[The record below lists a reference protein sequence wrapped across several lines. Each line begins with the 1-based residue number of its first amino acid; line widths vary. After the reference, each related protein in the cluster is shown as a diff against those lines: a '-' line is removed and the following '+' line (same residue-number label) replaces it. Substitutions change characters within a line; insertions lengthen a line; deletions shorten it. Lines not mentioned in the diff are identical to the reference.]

1 MNISNENK
9 GITVNSIT
17 FVFIKKQNMK
27 GNAKMSEEKRE
38 IELENETEVSEETKV
53 EETKP
58 EKKAKSKKDS
68 KLEKENEEL
77 KQQLAESK
85 EMLLRT
91 AAEFDNYKKRET
103 AAKEK
108 LSSYVKGET
117 LKAILPSLDN
127 INRAL
132 SADENSAD
140 YAKGVSMS
148 LKGLTD
154 ELKKLGLEE
163 INPKGEEF
171 DANFH
176 MAVMKVEDE
185 TVGENIVTEVLQTG
199 YKLGDTLLRPAMV
212 KVANCD

>member
-1 MNISNENK
+1 
-9 GITVNSIT
+9 
-17 FVFIKKQNMK
+17 
-27 GNAKMSEEKRE
+27 MSEEKKT
-38 IELENETEVSEETKV
+38 NETVNEEPKTTK
-53 EETKP
+53 KS
-58 EKKAKSKKDS
+58 KSKKDE
-68 KLEKENEEL
+68 KILKENEEL
-77 KQQLAESK
+77 KQQLAEAK
-85 EMLLRT
+85 DMLLRT

-132 SADENSAD
+132 SADEKAD
-140 YAKGVSMS
+140 GFIEGVTST
-148 LKGLTD
+148 LKGMMS
-154 ELKKLGLEE
+154 ELNKQGLEE

-171 DANFH
+171 DVNFH

-185 TVGENIVTEVLQTG
+185 TVGENIVTEVLQVG
-199 YKLGDTLLRPAMV
+199 YKLGDNLLRPAMV

>member
-1 MNISNENK
+1 
-9 GITVNSIT
+9 
-17 FVFIKKQNMK
+17 
-27 GNAKMSEEKRE
+27 MSEKNEQVEKD
-38 IELENETEVSEETKV
+38 TQDTVSEETKA
-53 EETKP
+53 EEKVQAK
-58 EKKAKSKKDS
+58 EKKAKTKKESKS
-68 KLEKENEEL
+68 EKEIEDL
-77 KQQLAESK
+77 KAQLK
-85 EMLLRT
+85 ETKDMLLRT

-132 SADENSAD
+132 NADENSAD
-140 YAKGVSMS
+140 YAKGVSMTI
-148 LKGLTD
+148 KGLTD

-163 INPKGEEF
+163 INPTGEEF

-185 TVGENIVTEVLQTG
+185 SVGENIITEVLQTG
-199 YKLGDTLLRPAMV
+199 YKLGETLLRPAMV

>member
-1 MNISNENK
+1 
-9 GITVNSIT
+9 
-17 FVFIKKQNMK
+17 
-27 GNAKMSEEKRE
+27 MSEEK
-38 IELENETEVSEETKV
+38 LEQTTETEVSEETTNAQAVK
-53 EETKP
+53 E
-58 EKKAKSKKDS
+58 EKKSKCKKDD
-68 KLEKENEEL
+68 KLKKENEEL
-77 KQQLAESK
+77 KTQLQEAK
-85 EMLLRT
+85 DMLLRT

-127 INRAL
+127 IQRAL
-132 SADENSAD
+132 SADENSEG
-140 YAKGVSMS
+140 YAQGVS
-148 LKGLTD
+148 LTIKGMLS
-154 ELKKLGLEE
+154 ELNKLGLEE

-171 DANFH
+171 DVNFH

-185 TVGENIVTEVLQTG
+185 TVGENIITEVLQTG